1 MTPRALLLASIR
13 RLRDAGV
20 PNPETDA
27 ALLLSGLT
35 GRDPLALRTD
45 MDSELSP
52 SLVSAY
58 EDLLGRREK
67 REPLQYIQGC
77 VSFCGLNFHTDNRA
91 LIPRPETALL
101 VYWALEVLSSGALA
115 PSPRIL
121 DLCCGSGCIGLS
133 LKKLFPSSGVTLSD
147 LSFPALD
154 LARSNAMSLG
164 VEASFLQGD
173 LLAPAAGQTF
183 DLIISNPPYIPSREC
198 PGLQCEVLFEPVSAL
213 DGGADGLDFYRR
225 LAVEIP
231 SFLRDGGCLML
242 EAGIHEAGVIKD
254 LLLSGGALNVEIRR
268 DLNNVDRMLLAKY

>member
-1 MTPRALLLASIR
+1 MTPRALLLASTR

-45 MDSELSP
+45 MDSELLP
-52 SLVSAY
+52 SLVSTY
-58 EDLLGRREK
+58 EELLERREK
-67 REPLQYIQGC
+67 REPLQYIQGS
-77 VSFCGLNFHTDNRA
+77 VSFCGLDFHTDSRA

-101 VYWALEVLSSGALA
+101 VYWALEVLSSGALT

-121 DLCCGSGCIGLS
+121 DLCCGSGCIGLA
-133 LKKLFPSSGVTLSD
+133 LKKMYPASHVTLSD
-147 LSFPALD
+147 LSGPALE
-154 LARSNAMSLG
+154 LARSNALSLG

-173 LLAPAAGQTF
+173 LFAPASGQSF

-198 PGLQCEVLFEPVSAL
+198 PELQSEVLFEPVSAL

-225 LAVEIP
+225 LAVETP
-231 SFLRDGGCLML
+231 SFLSSGGCLML

-254 LLLSGGALNVEIRR
+254 LLFSGGAVNVEIRK
-268 DLNNVDRMLLAKY
+268 DLSNVDRMLLAKY